1 MMQDWQDFGDALRI
15 VCPYASFMRS
25 IHFLERSA
33 DEPPQVSLRQHIRDA
48 VEDAKQ
54 RRESRVLM
62 YLDPAYLLDYVRND
76 DGRWTEKNPS
86 SRPYAYMDC
95 YTAVYQEGDGT
106 LESIGSGELV
116 LALEPNNDSH
126 AAFAR
131 ALFSLIGK
139 FASNRHQ
146 WSVSLPSYRSNGEN
160 EVNER
165 WLGYHAIRWLL
176 EDPKRVVDFMDVS
189 TPYDEPEGRGYR
201 PIEDI
206 WRRKIGL

>member
-1 MMQDWQDFGDALRI
+1 MQDWQDFGNALRI
-15 VCPYASFMRS
+15 ACPYASFMRS

-33 DEPPQVSLRQHIRDA
+33 DEPPQVALRQHIREA

-54 RRESRVLM
+54 RRQSRILM
-62 YLDPAYLLDYVRND
+62 YLDPDYVPDYARDD
-76 DGRWTEKNPS
+76 DGHWIEKNPS

-95 YTAVYQEGDGT
+95 YTAVYQGPEGT
-106 LESIGSGELV
+106 PEFIGCGELV
-116 LALEPNNDSH
+116 LAIQPNDDGH

-131 ALFSLIGK
+131 AFFSLLGK

-146 WSVSLPSYRSNGEN
+146 WSVSLPSYQSNGES

-176 EDPKRVVDFMDVS
+176 EDSRRVVNYMDVS

-206 WRRKIGL
+206 WRRKLGL

>member
-15 VCPYASFMRS
+15 ACPYASFMRS

-33 DEPPQVSLRQHIRDA
+33 DEPPPISLRQHIRDA
-48 VEDAKQ
+48 IEDAKQ

-131 ALFSLIGK
+131 AFFSLIGK
-139 FASNRHQ
+139 FSSNRHQ
-146 WSVSLPSYRSNGEN
+146 WSVSLPSYRRNGEN

-176 EDPKRVVDFMDVS
+176 EDPKRVADFMDVS

-201 PIEDI
+201 PIEYI
-206 WRRKIGL
+206 WRRKLGL

>member
-1 MMQDWQDFGDALRI
+1 MQDWQDFGNALRI
-15 VCPYASFMRS
+15 ACPYASFIRS

-33 DEPPQVSLRQHIRDA
+33 DEPPQVALRQHIREA

-54 RRESRVLM
+54 RRQSRIWM
-62 YLDPAYLLDYVRND
+62 YLDPDYVLDYARDD
-76 DGRWTEKNPS
+76 DGHWTEKNPS

-95 YTAVYQEGDGT
+95 YTAVYQGPDGT
-106 LESIGSGELV
+106 PEFIGSGELV
-116 LALEPNNDSH
+116 LAIQPNDDGH

-131 ALFSLIGK
+131 AFFSLLGK
-139 FASNRHQ
+139 FSSNRHQ
-146 WSVSLPSYRSNGEN
+146 WSVSLPSYQSNGES

-176 EDPKRVVDFMDVS
+176 KDSRRVVNYMDVS

-206 WRRKIGL
+206 WRKKLGL